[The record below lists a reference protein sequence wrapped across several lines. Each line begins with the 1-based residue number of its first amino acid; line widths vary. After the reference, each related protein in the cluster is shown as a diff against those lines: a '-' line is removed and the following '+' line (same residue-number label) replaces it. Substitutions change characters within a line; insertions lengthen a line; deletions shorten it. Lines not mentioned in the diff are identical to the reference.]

1 MSAAISEEA
10 APTSRALAP
19 AAPDGQPGGHIAK
32 PEVLVAV
39 LTRQFTL
46 ARQQIARLEDE
57 NQRLGEQV
65 ECLQARNEELTR
77 AAKRQAAPFSRTD
90 GSAKEGNSRAPAKRA
105 AGRKPGEAYGT
116 KAHRTEPIHLDRIV
130 EVDLP
135 ERCPRCEGAEIE
147 CQRIAHQYQA
157 ELPMICPE
165 FIRFELPIGQCRE
178 CGARV
183 QPRHAEQT
191 SDALGAA
198 ASQIGPRAVALAALM
213 NKQLGVSPKR
223 IAEVYSQL
231 GLEITP
237 GGVSGAISRAGRRCE
252 PTYEALVEGVAQ
264 SPTVAADE
272 TGWRV
277 GGKKAWLW
285 DFVGEDVTVYRIAKS
300 RGFEVAASVLGEDFR
315 GVLERDGWA
324 PYRRFSEAT
333 HQSCLAH
340 LLRRCRELLA
350 EALAGGAR
358 IPHAVRRLLGGAL
371 ALREE
376 RDSGTLGEEEFAR
389 RRKALDGEAE
399 RLLVRRPKVEA
410 NRRLLSHLRRERD
423 ALFTFLDVPGVEATN
438 WRAEQGLRPGV
449 VNRKSWGGNL
459 TEAGARTQQVLTSVL
474 RSASQ
479 QQRDPLAL
487 IVEVLRQ
494 PLPSVADLV
503 IPGGARP
510 STTARAP

>member
-1 MSAAISEEA
+1 MSTTISHQPPSLQEA
-10 APTSRALAP
+10 SAPSGQSTN
-19 AAPDGQPGGHIAK
+19 PDA
-32 PEVLVAV
+32 LVA
-39 LTRQFTL
+39 LLSRQITL
-46 ARQQIARLEDE
+46 DRQQIARLEDE

-65 ECLQARNEELTR
+65 DRLKARNEELAR
-77 AAKRQAAPFSRTD
+77 AAKRPAAPFSRTD

-105 AGRKPGEAYGT
+105 GRKPGEAYGT
-116 KAHRTEPIHLDRIV
+116 KAHRTEPEHVDRV
-130 EVDLP
+130 VQVGLP
-135 ERCPRCEGAEIE
+135 ERCPCCEGSEVE
-147 CQRIAHQYQA
+147 VERIAHQYQA
-157 ELPMICPE
+157 ELPVMCPE
-165 FIRFELPIGQCRE
+165 FIRFDLSLGQCRE

-198 ASQIGPRAVALAALM
+198 ASQIGPRAVGLAALM

-237 GGVSGAISRAGRRCE
+237 GGVSGAIARAGRRCE
-252 PTYEALVEGVAQ
+252 PTYEALIEGVAA

-285 DFVGEDVTVYRIAKS
+285 DFVGERVTVYRIAKS
-300 RGFEVAASVLGEDFR
+300 RGFEVAAGVLGEDFR

-350 EALAGGAR
+350 EAVAGQAR
-358 IPHAVRRLLGGAL
+358 IPHAVRRLLLGAL

-376 RDSGTLGEEEFAR
+376 RDSGTLDEEEFAR
-389 RRKALDGEAE
+389 RRGALNEEAD
-399 RLLVRRPKVEA
+399 RLLARRPKVEA
-410 NRRLLSHLRRERD
+410 NRRLLAHLRRERG

-459 TEAGARTQQVLTSVL
+459 TQRGARIQQVLTSVL

-479 QQRDPLAL
+479 QRRDPLAL
-487 IVEVLRQ
+487 LVDVLCQ
-494 PLPSVADLV
+494 PAPGVADLT
-503 IPGGARP
+503 IPGIARP